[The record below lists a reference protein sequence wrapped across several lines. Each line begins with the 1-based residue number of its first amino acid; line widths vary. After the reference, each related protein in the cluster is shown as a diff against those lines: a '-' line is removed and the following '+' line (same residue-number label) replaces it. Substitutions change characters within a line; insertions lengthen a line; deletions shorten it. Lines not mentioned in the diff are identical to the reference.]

1 MEMRKKAGFPPLV
14 TKREPGKKQRALER
28 PGYRQRADLNSEC
41 PVRDV
46 LDRVGDKWSSLIV
59 RELHDGPR
67 RFGALRRAIED
78 ISQRM
83 LTETLRH
90 LQRDG
95 FITRTVIP
103 ATPPQV
109 EYALTPLG
117 VSLQQA
123 LGVLA
128 EWSAR
133 NHEAIRA
140 ARRRFDASRSP
151 QP

>member
-1 MEMRKKAGFPPLV
+1 MDHIASPRK
-14 TKREPGKKQRALER
+14 
-28 PGYRQRADLNSEC
+28 GYRQRSDLNSEC

-46 LDRVGDKWSSLIV
+46 LDCVGDKWSSLIV

-90 LQRDG
+90 LRRDG

-103 ATPPQV
+103 LTPPQV

-117 VSLQQA
+117 KSLQRA
-123 LGVLA
+123 LGELA
-128 EWSAR
+128 EWSAD
-133 NHEAIRA
+133 NHGAIRA
-140 ARRRFDASRSP
+140 ARQAFDKLTMERA
-151 QP
+151 

>member
-1 MEMRKKAGFPPLV
+1 MD
-14 TKREPGKKQRALER
+14 QRTTGR
-28 PGYRQRADLNSEC
+28 RGYRQRSELNSEC

-103 ATPPQV
+103 VTPPQV
-109 EYALTPLG
+109 EYALTPMG
-117 VSLQQA
+117 QSLQRA

-128 EWSAR
+128 EWSAD
-133 NHEAIRA
+133 NHESIRA
-140 ARRRFDASRSP
+140 ARRQFDIASAERA
-151 QP
+151 

>member
-1 MEMRKKAGFPPLV
+1 MDQMVKPARRQSL
-14 TKREPGKKQRALER
+14 ALN
-28 PGYRQRADLNSEC
+28 AAC

-46 LDRVGDKWSSLIV
+46 LDRVGDKWSALIV
-59 RELHDGPR
+59 QELTGGPR
-67 RFGALRRAIED
+67 RFGVLRRQIED

-95 FITRTVIP
+95 FLSRTVIP
-103 ATPPQV
+103 VAPPQV

-117 VSLQQA
+117 HSLSAA

-128 EWSAR
+128 DWSSL
-133 NHEAIRA
+133 NHNAIRA
-140 ARRRFDASRSP
+140 ARQDFDSRLPVEST
-151 QP
+151 